1 MLQLKEHALYV
12 VVNMAS
18 GSEAQKAAVMAGG
31 WPQQLLAHMGDA
43 EPRVREAAVWAVINL
58 SWRCTAGW
66 WLGGGEGGGRAQGWA
81 SGCKKGGLCC
91 TRLRPELQSICRCSH
106 HLARS
111 PHSAYLHL
119 SLTSRITQ
127 LAR

>member
-58 SWRCTAGW
+58 SWRCAAGW
-66 WLGGGEGGGRAQGWA
+66 WLGGGRGAGAPRAGLPA
-81 SGCKKGGLCC
+81 AKKGDCVVLGCG
-91 TRLRPELQSICRCSH
+91 RSCSQF
-106 HLARS
+106 AG
-111 PHSAYLHL
+111 AA
-119 SLTSRITQ
+119 II
-127 LAR
+127 